1 VFCERNLSIERDKR
15 VGEVPPDLFAE
26 QIGGEGGSLM
36 LPWTLRETAAL
47 VNGRIVKGKSDL
59 VVTGV
64 CHDTRAVKKGFLFTA
79 IRGARFD
86 GHRFL
91 AEAKRKGAVAALV
104 SRFTAGVKLA
114 QIIVP
119 DTTVALGE
127 LGRAQRLQWGGPLV
141 AVTGSV
147 GKTTVKDLTAHL
159 LGGKFKTLKTQG
171 NLNNQFGLPLSLL
184 KLTAAHEAAVVELGI
199 NHPGEM
205 EWLSEIARPDTAVV
219 TAIGEA
225 HLGFFKGKKQL
236 AEEKLKVTSHLR
248 QGGNVVLNAEDDYL
262 KKNLENKKSFG
273 LSQGNVRARGL
284 KLLGLKT
291 QFTLWAEGRA
301 FRTSLAMLGEHNV
314 QNALAATTAAMTLGV
329 SAEECAKRLSTFRVE
344 APMRMELKKRDG
356 ILFINDAYNASPTSM
371 VAALAAFER
380 VPAKGH
386 KYAVL
391 GDMLELGDFSLGAH
405 AQILRLA
412 LMEPLDGLIL
422 VGDGMG
428 EALDHTAIRKNFR
441 IWHFPS
447 AGLTGKFLRRKL
459 VKGDAVLL
467 KGSRGMALEKVLDA
481 F

>member
-1 VFCERNLSIERDKR
+1 
-15 VGEVPPDLFAE
+15 
-26 QIGGEGGSLM
+26 M

-47 VNGRIVKGKSDL
+47 VNGRIEGKDADV

-64 CHDTRAVKKGFLFTA
+64 CHDTRAVEKGFLFTA
-79 IRGARFD
+79 IRGERFD

-104 SRFTAGVKLA
+104 SRVVPGRGLP
-114 QIIVP
+114 QIWVP

-127 LGRAQRLQWGGPLV
+127 LGRAQRLQWGGPVV

-159 LGGKFKTLKTQG
+159 LGGKFKTLKTKG

-184 KLTAAHEAAVVELGI
+184 KLTAAHKAAVVELGI

-205 EWLSEIARPDTAVV
+205 EWLSEVARPDTAVV

-236 AEEKLKVTSHLR
+236 AGEKLKITSHLR
-248 QGGNVVLNAEDDYL
+248 EGGSVVLNAEDDYL
-262 KKNLENKKSFG
+262 KKNFENKKSFG

-284 KLLGLKT
+284 RLLGLKT

-314 QNALAATTAAMTLGV
+314 QNALAATAAAMTLGV
-329 SAEECAKRLSTFRVE
+329 PAEECAKRLSTFKVQ

-356 ILFINDAYNASPTSM
+356 ILFINDAYNASPTSV
-371 VAALAAFER
+371 VAALSAFER
-380 VPAKGH
+380 LPTKGG

-391 GDMLELGDFSLGAH
+391 GDMLELGGFSLGAH

-422 VGDGMG
+422 VGDAMG
-428 EALDHTAIRKNFR
+428 EALDHTAVRKNFR
-441 IWHFPS
+441 VWHFPT
-447 AGLTGKFLRRKL
+447 ARLTGKFLRRKL
-459 VKGDAVLL
+459 EKGDSVLL
-467 KGSRGMALEKVLDA
+467 KASRGMALEKVLDA

>member
-1 VFCERNLSIERDKR
+1 V
-15 VGEVPPDLFAE
+15 
-26 QIGGEGGSLM
+26 

-47 VNGRIVKGKSDL
+47 VNGRMKERDRDL
-59 VVTGV
+59 IVTGV
-64 CHDTRAVKKGFLFTA
+64 CHDTRAVEKGFLFTA
-79 IRGARFD
+79 IRGARLD

-91 AEAKRKGAVAALV
+91 AEARKKGAVAALV
-104 SRFTAGVKLA
+104 SRWVSGAGIA
-114 QIIVP
+114 QILVP
-119 DTTVALGE
+119 DTTKALGE
-127 LGRAQRLQWGGPLV
+127 LGRAQRLQWGGPVV

-159 LGGKFKTLKTQG
+159 LGAKFKTLKTKG

-184 KLTAAHEAAVVELGI
+184 KLTAEHGAAVVELGI

-205 EWLSEIARPDTAVV
+205 EWLSDIARPDTAVV

-236 AEEKLKVTSHLR
+236 AEEKLMIASHLR
-248 QGGNVVLNAEDDYL
+248 PGGNVVLNAEDDYL
-262 KKNLENKKSFG
+262 KKNLENKKTFG
-273 LSQGNVRARGL
+273 LRRGNIRARGL

-329 SAEECAKRLSTFRVE
+329 SAEECAKRLTTFKVE

-380 VPAKGH
+380 VPAKGR

-422 VGDGMG
+422 VGDCMG
-428 EALDHTAIRKNFR
+428 EALDHTAVRKNLR
-441 IWHFPS
+441 VWHFLS
-447 AGLTGKFLRRKL
+447 ARTTGKFLKRKL
-459 VKGDAVLL
+459 DKGDAVLL
-467 KGSRGMALEKVLDA
+467 KGSRGMALEKVLEA